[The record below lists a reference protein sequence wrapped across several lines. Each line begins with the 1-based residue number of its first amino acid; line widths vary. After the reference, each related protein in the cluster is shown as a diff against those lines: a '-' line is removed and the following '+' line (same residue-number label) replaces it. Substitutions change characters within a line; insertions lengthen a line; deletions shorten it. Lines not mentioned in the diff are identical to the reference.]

1 MRTQLQKWGNSLA
14 LRIPKPF
21 ATEVGL
27 EQETPVDV
35 TVSEGRIIVA
45 PAAEKPLTLDGLLK
59 GVTDE
64 NIHREVDSGP
74 AVGSEAW

>member
-1 MRTQLQKWGNSLA
+1 MRTHLQKWGNSLA

-21 ATEVGL
+21 AAEVGL

-35 TVSEGRIIVA
+35 TVEDGRIIVS
-45 PAAEKPLTLDGLLK
+45 PVAEPPLILKSLLK
-59 GVTDE
+59 GITDE
-64 NIHREVDSGP
+64 NIHHEMDVGP

>member
-21 ATEVGL
+21 AAEVGL

-45 PAAEKPLTLDGLLK
+45 PAAEKPPTLEGLLK